1 MIRTKDELLAELSL
15 GGSSGILVERNLIRD
30 LVESVIY
37 GSDDANINNLTAANL
52 TVTGDTKIGNTAAA
66 GTPTATHTL
75 LIKDATGTSY
85 KVLCVAA

>member
-30 LVESVIY
+30 LVESVVY
-37 GSDDANINNLTAANL
+37 GSGDAGLGTLTVTNLV
-52 TVTGDTKIGNTAAA
+52 VTGDTTIGNTAAA

-85 KVLCVAA
+85 KVLCLAA